1 MNDEN
6 LVKMHEDL
14 MESLKSKPS
23 DDLEFKDDD
32 SDEGN
37 SFASSA
43 YNWITLTYAIVPD
56 SNSIIHS
63 YLKATAFNVMNMWIT
78 TV

>member
-43 YNWITLTYAIVPD
+43 YN
-56 SNSIIHS
+56 
-63 YLKATAFNVMNMWIT
+63 
-78 TV
+78 